1 MWAYKIPT
9 PLLVLKLVSHNLI
22 TFFSRRCNL
31 SNQLLLIKPVL
42 ILGIV
47 IAVSV
52 EQEVP
57 EKSGDSTGCII
68 YPCIVIVSLLLLEQN
83 PDSIH

>member
-1 MWAYKIPT
+1 MSEN
-9 PLLVLKLVSHNLI
+9 LVN
-22 TFFSRRCNL
+22 FFSRRCNL
-31 SNQLLLIKPVL
+31 SNQLLLIKLVL
-42 ILGIV
+42 ILV
-47 IAVSV
+47 NAIAVSV

-83 PDSIH
+83 PDSSYWI

>member
-1 MWAYKIPT
+1 MWANKIPT

-31 SNQLLLIKPVL
+31 SNQLLWIKPVL
-42 ILGIV
+42 ILG

-57 EKSGDSTGCII
+57 DKSGDSTGCII
-68 YPCIVIVSLLLLEQN
+68 HPCIVIVSLLLLEQN
-83 PDSIH
+83 PDSSH